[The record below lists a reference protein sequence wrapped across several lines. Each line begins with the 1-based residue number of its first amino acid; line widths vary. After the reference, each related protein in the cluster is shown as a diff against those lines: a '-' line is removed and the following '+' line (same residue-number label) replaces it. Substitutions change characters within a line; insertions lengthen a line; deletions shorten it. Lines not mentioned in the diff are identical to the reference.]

1 MVGSYTDTLL
11 SVMFVSVSRYT
22 LLEPGPID
30 TLIGQ
35 NATEWNKTMDDGTAD
50 EETAKLQGIAGKRF
64 EELVS
69 KKMNAIEIAA
79 IVKEI
84 ILGQNNNFRCPL
96 TNFEFLNEE
105 IANKLTDSATNKPIE
120 IIKSRFFE
128 ELKDED

>member
-1 MVGSYTDTLL
+1 
-11 SVMFVSVSRYT
+11 MFVSVSRYT

-35 NATEWNKTMDDGTAD
+35 NATEWNKIMDDGTAD
-50 EETAKLQGIAGKRF
+50 EKTTKLQGIAGKKF

-69 KKMNAIEIAA
+69 KKMKSIEIAA

-84 ILGQNNNFRCPL
+84 ILGQNTNFRCL
-96 TNFEFLNEE
+96 TNVEFLNEE

-120 IIKSRFFE
+120 MIKSRFFE
-128 ELKDED
+128 EQKNEN